1 MEHKTCTVKELYEY
15 FKTLDKEDY
24 KLYFECLTV
33 NGGTTDARIT
43 LQNIIVND
51 EQKKIIL

>member
-15 FKTLDKEDY
+15 FKTLGKEDY

-43 LQNIIVND
+43 LKNIIVND